1 MRNNSSQMYK
11 NIAYYFSRHWQY
23 NIYSDLVF
31 PTFQLIVAT
40 TSLKINSIEK
50 QLR

>member
-23 NIYSDLVF
+23 NIYSDLVL
-31 PTFQLIVAT
+31 TFQLIVAT